1 MENISKQLDKMKK
14 SFDAVALSAGKAE
27 KAVASFTRSAKG
39 FKLPKEGFDFSKL
52 DALVNVLSRAGTA
65 ITNAATKGF
74 SFGQSMAN
82 LSAITGITGDELSK
96 LEENAR
102 RVGADS
108 GMGVQAAAQAYTT
121 LASQVDV
128 SRIGIEG
135 LNNLQAKSV
144 TLAQAT
150 GTSLDTAAST
160 LAGTINQ
167 FGLSAEEADRV
178 INVLAA
184 GSKFGAANVGE
195 LSQSFSAIGTTA
207 STMGV
212 SIESTA
218 GALEVLSKANLK
230 GSEAGTALREIMQAL
245 NTELGIDLGE
255 TSLSTALQALQPQ
268 LENTTLLSNLFGEG
282 NLATAQ
288 YLIQNSEAIG
298 QMTEM
303 LTGSNVAQEQA
314 AIQTQTTAQKLAE
327 FHAWMDNIKV
337 SITDSLGNFAAFGM
351 VLAENAAAIGG
362 FFKVGQYCLPM
373 LAQMSTGLKKLASST
388 IAQTIATNAVNA
400 ATKIAAVATRAWAV
414 VQATL
419 NGILAAN
426 PIGLIVT
433 AIGLLVVGI
442 RECYQRFEGFRNL
455 CDKVWETLK
464 NLGNGI
470 AEVWGKMKA
479 FFGMGE
485 DAKISVQTDNAF
497 ETQTRRDTEALG
509 EKKEAV
515 LDLTQQLQ
523 NLNNARSGVNT
534 LNTGGVTT
542 PSVSLP
548 ASGNITDLEQ
558 QLQKL
563 QTAQQDASQ
572 AALTAMQPEIEA
584 WEKKLGLVETT
595 TRAIG
600 QEPVPVDVTK
610 PRSDRRSVESH
621 SAERGEKQE
630 EVPTQAVDTYAEALE
645 EARKKQENLREGMGA
660 MSEMFGSLGEMIGG
674 AAGQWLQYGA
684 SVITAIAKAIPAILT
699 MLGIQTAEEQQ
710 SHRNASANAVEAGS
724 KAMKA
729 HAGIPFVGIAMGIA
743 AVAAIIATMTSIPK
757 FETGGIISGSSFYGD
772 KLLARV
778 NSGEM
783 ILNQGQ
789 QARLFGMVNGAARPG
804 EMNRKVVFKIE
815 GRQLRGV
822 LEKVNDRSGRS

>member
-1 MENISKQLDKMKK
+1 MENISKQLDKMKR

-27 KAVASFTRSAKG
+27 KVIANFKRSAKDL
-39 FKLPKEGFDFSKL
+39 KLPSEGFDIPKL
-52 DALVNVLSRAGTA
+52 DALINVLSRASTA
-65 ITNAATKGF
+65 VTNAATKGL

-351 VLAENAAAIGG
+351 VLAENAGTIGG
-362 FFKVGQYCLPM
+362 FVSAVQYCLPM
-373 LAQMSTGLKKLASST
+373 LVQMSTGLKKLASST

-523 NLNNARSGVNT
+523 NLNNGQ
-534 LNTGGVTT
+534 NTGGVPT
-542 PSVSLP
+542 PVLPLP
-548 ASGNITDLEQ
+548 APGSIADLEQ
-558 QLQKL
+558 QLQRL
-563 QTAQQDASQ
+563 QTTQHNASQ
-572 AALTAMQPEIEA
+572 AAAAAMQPEIEA
-584 WEKKLGLVETT
+584 LEKKLELVKATIRTT
-595 TRAIG
+595 G
-600 QEPVPVDVTK
+600 HDPKPV
-610 PRSDRRSVESH
+610 
-621 SAERGEKQE
+621 SASKNKDDLEGVRGHFAEMGKKKDTPLKIK
-630 EVPTQAVDTYAEALE
+630 VPTEQIDTYAESLD
-645 EARKKQENLREGMGA
+645 EAKKKQEKLQENMGG

-674 AAGQWLQYGA
+674 TAGAWMKYGA
-684 SVITAIAKAIPAILT
+684 SVITAISQAIPAILT
-699 MLGIQTAEEQQ
+699 MLGLSTQETAAAQTETSA
-710 SHRNASANAVEAGS
+710 HVANASS
-724 KAMKA
+724 KAIEA
-729 HAGIPFVGIAMGIA
+729 HSGIPFVGIAMGIA
-743 AVAAIIATMTSIPK
+743 AVAAIIATMASIPK
-757 FETGGIISGSSFYGD
+757 YANGGIAYGPT
-772 KLLARV
+772 L
-778 NSGEM
+778 G
-783 ILNQGQ
+783 
-789 QARLFGMVNGAARPG
+789 LFGEYAGAANNPEVVAPLSRLKSLIEPAG
-804 EMNRKVVFKIE
+804 GGIGSGKVVFHIE
-815 GRQLRGV
+815 GRTLKGV
-822 LEKVNDRSGRS
+822 LERESKLSQRS